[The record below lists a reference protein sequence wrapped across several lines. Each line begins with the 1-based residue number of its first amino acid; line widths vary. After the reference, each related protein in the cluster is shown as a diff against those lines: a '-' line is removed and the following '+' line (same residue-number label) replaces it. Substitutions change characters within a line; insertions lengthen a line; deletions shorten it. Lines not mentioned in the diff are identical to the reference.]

1 MKLRHGPISRGQNVV
16 RRTTAFVGAA
26 VLSAGIML
34 SGCGERR
41 AGVSTEPQS
50 NQVAMAEEKPC
61 SERLK
66 NSESAMDLVSQVHIS
81 MAVNQERLMHDLE
94 SREGE
99 TVDITWHFRV
109 EGDGRAVLLDVGT
122 VCEGRPCG
130 GERTRNIL
138 QSLPE
143 ARVDAPENGQCTWDI
158 STVIES
164 QRPQRS

>member
-1 MKLRHGPISRGQNVV
+1 MKLRHGPISKGRNVV
-16 RRTTAFVGAA
+16 RKATVFVGAA

-41 AGVSTEPQS
+41 AGLSNEPQS
-50 NQVAMAEEKPC
+50 NQVKVSEETPC
-61 SERLK
+61 SESLK
-66 NSESAMDLVSQVHIS
+66 SSEGAMNLVSQVHTS
-81 MAVNQERLMHDLE
+81 MAVNQERLMQDLD
-94 SREGE
+94 SQEGE

-122 VCEGRPCG
+122 ICEGRPCG
-130 GERTRNIL
+130 GQSARNIL
-138 QSLPE
+138 QSIPE
-143 ARVDAPENGQCTWDI
+143 ARLDAPENGQCIWDI